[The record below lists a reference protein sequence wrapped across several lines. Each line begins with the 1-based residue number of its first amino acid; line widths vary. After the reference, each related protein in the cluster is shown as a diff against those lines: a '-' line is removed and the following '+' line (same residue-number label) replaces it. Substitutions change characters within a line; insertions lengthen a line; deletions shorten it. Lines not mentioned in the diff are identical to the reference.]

1 MSGAMREKDAADY
14 DLERFVEMFDQAL
27 TSDDPR
33 VKNALRQL
41 MMMVILTDTDDHEGR
56 ARSRHGPL
64 RRMQQDMRDQFKWI
78 QRLEQEIESVKKQLS
93 YHEMQRQ
100 GGAGYRDQDYGLKY
114 GDTTSGQMVDPKEYW
129 NSVIAQKSQS
139 LPPVQI
145 PASALRGLNIKVATD
160 TGEK

>member
-41 MMMVILTDTDDHEGR
+41 MMMVILTDADDYEGR
-56 ARSRHGPL
+56 ARSKHGPL
-64 RRMQQDMRDQFKWI
+64 RRMQEDMRDQFRWI
-78 QRLEQEIESVKKQLS
+78 QRLEQEIEALKKQMS
-93 YHEMQRQ
+93 YNEMQRPGG
-100 GGAGYRDQDYGLKY
+100 GGAGYRAQDYGLKY
-114 GDTTSGQMVDPKEYW
+114 RDTTSGQMVDPKEYL
-129 NSVIAQKSQS
+129 NSVISQKSS
-139 LPPVQI
+139 SAQI
-145 PASALRGLNIKVATD
+145 PDSSLRGLNIKVATD